1 MHELSVALEVCRL
14 AEEELG
20 RERLADVTSLAVV
33 VGEES
38 CVEPANLVFCL
49 EALLSK
55 PPFGGAEPVIESAPG
70 PDLRLAW
77 MEVDDAAA

>member
-20 RERLADVTSLAVV
+20 LERLADVRSLAVR
-33 VGEES
+33 VGRES
-38 CVEPANLVFCL
+38 CVERANLEFCL
-49 EALLSK
+49 GALLSS
-55 PPFGGAEPVIESAPG
+55 PPFECAKAVVRSAPG
-70 PDLRLAW
+70 RDVKLAW